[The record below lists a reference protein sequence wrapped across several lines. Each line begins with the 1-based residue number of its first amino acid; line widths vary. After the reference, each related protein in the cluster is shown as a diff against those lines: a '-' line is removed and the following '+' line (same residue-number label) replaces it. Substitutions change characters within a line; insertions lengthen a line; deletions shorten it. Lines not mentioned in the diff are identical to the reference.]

1 MLLVLTI
8 ERYVSVCHPGH
19 IRRFCPPRVTV
30 ALIPVLTF
38 LIYLPS
44 VLRGEVVKCVLQ
56 SDGTIMYH
64 KRDNMK
70 FLDSLFYSVSGAFV
84 VFSRALIIHD
94 NLIADLQGDIGDSL
108 QAGPDGANSRF

>member
-1 MLLVLTI
+1 MFFLPPGVGVIMLLVLTI

-70 FLDSLFYSVSGAFV
+70 FLDSLFYSVSCEFE
-84 VFSRALIIHD
+84 
-94 NLIADLQGDIGDSL
+94 DS
-108 QAGPDGANSRF
+108 